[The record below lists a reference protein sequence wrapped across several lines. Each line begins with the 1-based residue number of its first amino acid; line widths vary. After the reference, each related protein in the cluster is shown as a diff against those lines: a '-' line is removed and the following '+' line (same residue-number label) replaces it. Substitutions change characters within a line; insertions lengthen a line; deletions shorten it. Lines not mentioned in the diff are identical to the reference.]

1 MNLYM
6 KTKNIYMLS
15 LLAGMSLPAM
25 AQQDIV
31 DSVAYKDQT
40 VDVGAN
46 HTFTREQSTSAVSV
60 ITSKDVNKRGA
71 RNIGNNILGS
81 GSGLV
86 GLDGAG
92 LFHAQNPTFYIRGV
106 QSSSGSTPL
115 FIVDGVERA
124 IENVVAEDVESVSIL
139 KDAAATALYGYK
151 GANGVVLITT
161 KHGKYNTQSITAS
174 YDHVFSFLTN
184 KPKMVDAATYA
195 MAVNEAYH
203 NQHQNLDGN
212 DVYGS
217 NVINAY
223 RDGSNPLNYPNVNWA
238 DETFR
243 NVSNND
249 RFNIEFKGGTN
260 NFRYYTNV
268 QLLTNKGFIKNF
280 QNDGYSTQNKYTRG
294 TLRSNMDIDLGPKT
308 KLHTHL
314 YGLLTEQSQP
324 GAQADLWSMIYKVP
338 ANAFPVKVS
347 ETVWGG
353 NSVYT
358 TNNPVAQSQ
367 GAAYYKNHQR
377 ALYADLVLNQDLSSI
392 TEGLSAQAQLGYDT
406 WSNVYE
412 DHSKTYRYSFYEVP
426 TNGDVIADGQA
437 KMSSVLGTD
446 SNMGTGSNNNN
457 WIRRCV
463 WNAAINYD
471 RTFAEKH
478 NVYGQLKY
486 DYEYNDKTGTNTTVY
501 RHNVSLF
508 AHYGFDSR
516 YLLDV
521 ALVESG
527 SSRLAPGSKWAFSPN
542 VSAAWNLSNE
552 AFMKNVNWV
561 DFLKLRA
568 SWGNQSLDVLPGD
581 NVWTYYDQ
589 FYLMNG
595 NSYPFDATYTG
606 TQWGNT
612 YLGTA
617 RTQGLGHEQSSKFNV
632 GFDATLFGSLN
643 ISADYYYQ
651 HRYNIW
657 YSTAGSYSGVFGLD
671 APYENVG
678 IINQKGFEVSADYSK
693 KLNKDLTISLGA
705 SMTLNKTIVE
715 EQAETPQ
722 LFANTSSTGKRY
734 GQAFGYVA
742 NGFFQKGDDL
752 NGDGVISA
760 AEMKQL
766 GYPVQNFTTVY
777 PGDIKYVDLTG
788 DDKIDTNDRKAIG
801 YSTTA
806 PDLYYNFHLGVEY
819 KRLGIDAMFQG
830 VGKWTGFMTTNGL
843 YRSAVASNT
852 LSQYLYENSWSA
864 ERNNTENAKFP
875 RLSATSN
882 ANNNTNNTLNMF
894 DRSYLKLR
902 YVEMYYYLPEALF
915 EKAGFISNVKLY
927 VRGTDLFTADHLD
940 KADAAAY
947 GTTQPLTRSLQ
958 LGAAVTF

>member
-1 MNLYM
+1 M

-25 AQQDIV
+25 AQTDII
-31 DSVAYKDQT
+31 DSVAYKDQL
-40 VDVGAN
+40 VDIGAN
-46 HTFTREQSTSAVSV
+46 RQFSREQSTASVSV
-60 ITSKDVNKRGA
+60 ITNKDVNKRGA
-71 RNIGNNILGS
+71 RNIGNNILGQ

-86 GLDGAG
+86 GLDGSG
-92 LFHAQNPTFYIRGV
+92 LFNAQNPTFYIRGV
-106 QSSSGSTPL
+106 RSSSGSTPL
-115 FIVDGVERA
+115 IIIDGVERA
-124 IENVVAEDVESVSIL
+124 MENVVAEDVESVQIL

-151 GANGVVLITT
+151 GANGVLLITT
-161 KHGKYNTQSITAS
+161 KHGKYNSNSIKVS
-174 YDHVFSFLTN
+174 YDHTFSYLTN
-184 KPKMVDAATYA
+184 KPEMVDAATYA
-195 MAVNEAYH
+195 SAVNEAYR
-203 NQHQNLDGN
+203 NQG
-212 DVYGS
+212 GS
-217 NVINAY
+217 AIYSDAVIDAY
-223 RDGSNPLNYPNVNWA
+223 KNGTNPLYYPNVNWA

-243 NVSNND
+243 NVSHNNRYD
-249 RFNIEFKGGTN
+249 VELKGGTS

-324 GAQADLWSMIYKVP
+324 GSQADLWGMIYKVP
-338 ANAFPVKVS
+338 ANAFPVKLNDA
-347 ETVWGG
+347 VWGG
-353 NSVYT
+353 NTVYT

-367 GAAYYKNHQR
+367 AAAYYKNHQR
-377 ALYADLVLNQDLSSI
+377 ALYADLQLDQDLSSI
-392 TEGLSAQAQLGYDT
+392 TEGLSAQTQIGYDT

-412 DHSKTYRYSFYEVP
+412 DHSKTYRYSYYEVAN
-426 TNGDVIADGQA
+426 NGDVVANGNA
-437 KMSSVLGTD
+437 SMSAIQGSD
-446 SNMGTGSNNNN
+446 SNMGTGSGNNS
-457 WIRRCV
+457 WIRRCI
-463 WNAAINYD
+463 WNASINYD

-542 VSAAWNLSNE
+542 VSAAWNISNE
-552 AFMKNVNWV
+552 AFMKNVKWV

-589 FYLMNG
+589 FYLMDATT
-595 NSYPFDATYTG
+595 YPFDATYTG

-617 RTQGLGHEQSSKFNV
+617 RTQSLGHEQSSKFNV
-632 GFDATLFGSLN
+632 GFDATLFGGLN

-657 YSTAGSYSGVFGLD
+657 YSTAGSYSSVFGLT

-678 IINQKGFEVSADYSK
+678 VINQKGFEVSADYSK
-693 KLNKDLTISLGA
+693 KFNNDFTINLGA

-715 EQAETPQ
+715 EQAEAPQ

-742 NGFFQKGDDL
+742 NGFFQKSDDL
-752 NGDGVISA
+752 DGDGTISA
-760 AEMKQL
+760 AEMQQK
-766 GYPVQNFTTVY
+766 GYPVQNFTTVH
-777 PGDIKYVDLTG
+777 PGDVKYMDLTD
-788 DDKIDTNDRKAIG
+788 DDKIDSNDRQAIG

-806 PDLYYNFHLGVEY
+806 PDLYYNFHLGAEY
-819 KRLGIDAMFQG
+819 KGLGIDAMFQG
-830 VGKWTGFMTTNGL
+830 VGKWTGFKTTNGL
-843 YRSAVASNT
+843 YRSAVATNT

-864 ERNNTENAKFP
+864 ERGNTENAQFP
-875 RLSATSN
+875 RLSTTSN
-882 ANNNTNNTLNMF
+882 ANNDVNSTLNMF

-902 YVEMYYYLPEALF
+902 YVEMYYYLPQTMLQ
-915 EKAGFISNVKLY
+915 KVDFISNVKVY

-940 KADAAAY
+940 KADAAVYSA
-947 GTTQPLTRSLQ
+947 TQPLTRSIQ
-958 LGAAVTF
+958 VGAAVTF

>member
-1 MNLYM
+1 M

-25 AQQDIV
+25 AQTDII
-31 DSVAYKDQT
+31 DSVAYKDQL
-40 VDVGAN
+40 VDIGAN
-46 HTFTREQSTSAVSV
+46 RQFSREQSTASVSV
-60 ITSKDVNKRGA
+60 ITNKDVNKRGA
-71 RNIGNNILGS
+71 RNIGNNILGQ

-92 LFHAQNPTFYIRGV
+92 LFNAQNPTFYIRGV

-115 FIVDGVERA
+115 IIIDGVERA
-124 IENVVAEDVESVSIL
+124 MENVVAEDVESVQIL

-151 GANGVVLITT
+151 GANGVLLITT
-161 KHGKYNTQSITAS
+161 KHGKYNSNSIKVS
-174 YDHVFSFLTN
+174 YDHTFSYLTN
-184 KPKMVDAATYA
+184 KPEMVDAATYA
-195 MAVNEAYH
+195 SAVNEAYR
-203 NQHQNLDGN
+203 NQG
-212 DVYGS
+212 GS
-217 NVINAY
+217 AIYSDAVIDAY
-223 RDGSNPLNYPNVNWA
+223 KNGTNPLYYPNVNWA

-243 NVSNND
+243 NVSHNNRYD
-249 RFNIEFKGGTN
+249 VELKGGTS

-324 GAQADLWSMIYKVP
+324 GSQADLWGMIYKVP
-338 ANAFPVKVS
+338 ANAFPVKLNDA
-347 ETVWGG
+347 VWGG
-353 NSVYT
+353 NTVYT

-367 GAAYYKNHQR
+367 AAAYYKNHQR
-377 ALYADLVLNQDLSSI
+377 ALYADLQLDQDLSSI
-392 TEGLSAQAQLGYDT
+392 TEGLSAQTQIGYDT

-412 DHSKTYRYSFYEVP
+412 DHSKTYRYSYYEVAN
-426 TNGDVIADGQA
+426 NGDVVANGNA
-437 KMSSVLGTD
+437 SMSAIQGSD
-446 SNMGTGSNNNN
+446 SNMGTGSGNNS
-457 WIRRCV
+457 WIRRCI
-463 WNAAINYD
+463 WNASINYD

-542 VSAAWNLSNE
+542 VSAAWNISNE
-552 AFMKNVNWV
+552 AFMKNVKWI

-589 FYLMNG
+589 FYLMDAAT
-595 NSYPFDATYTG
+595 YPFDATYTG

-617 RTQGLGHEQSSKFNV
+617 RTQSLGHEQSSKLNV
-632 GFDATLFGSLN
+632 GFDATLFGGLN

-657 YSTAGSYSGVFGLD
+657 YSTAGSYSSVFGLT

-678 IINQKGFEVSADYSK
+678 VINQKGFEVSADYSK
-693 KLNKDLTISLGA
+693 KFNNDFTINLGA

-715 EQAETPQ
+715 EQAEAPQ

-742 NGFFQKGDDL
+742 NGFFQKSDDL
-752 NGDGVISA
+752 DGDGTIST
-760 AEMKQL
+760 AEMQQK
-766 GYPVQNFTTVY
+766 GYPVQNFTTVH
-777 PGDIKYVDLTG
+777 PGDVKYMDLTD
-788 DDKIDTNDRKAIG
+788 DDKIDSNDRQAIG

-806 PDLYYNFHLGVEY
+806 PDLYYNFHLGAEY
-819 KRLGIDAMFQG
+819 KGLGIDAMFQG
-830 VGKWTGFMTTNGL
+830 VGKWTGFKTTNGL
-843 YRSAVASNT
+843 YRSAVATNT

-864 ERNNTENAKFP
+864 ERGNTENAQFP
-875 RLSATSN
+875 RLSTTSN
-882 ANNNTNNTLNMF
+882 ANNDVNSTLNMF

-902 YVEMYYYLPEALF
+902 YVEMYYYLPQTMLQ
-915 EKAGFISNVKLY
+915 KVDFISNVKVY

-940 KADAAAY
+940 KADAAVYSA
-947 GTTQPLTRSLQ
+947 TQPLTRSIQ
-958 LGAAVTF
+958 VGAAVTF

>member
-1 MNLYM
+1 M

-25 AQQDIV
+25 AQTDII
-31 DSVAYKDQT
+31 DSVAYKDQL
-40 VDVGAN
+40 VDIGAN
-46 HTFTREQSTSAVSV
+46 RQFSREQSTASVSV
-60 ITSKDVNKRGA
+60 ITNKDVNKRGA
-71 RNIGNNILGS
+71 RNIGNNILGQ

-92 LFHAQNPTFYIRGV
+92 LFNAQNPTFYIRGV

-115 FIVDGVERA
+115 IIIDGVERA
-124 IENVVAEDVESVSIL
+124 MENVVAEDVESVQIL

-151 GANGVVLITT
+151 GANGVLLITT
-161 KHGKYNTQSITAS
+161 KHGKYNSNSIKVS
-174 YDHVFSFLTN
+174 YDHTFSYLTN
-184 KPKMVDAATYA
+184 KPEMVDAATYA
-195 MAVNEAYH
+195 SAVNEAYR
-203 NQHQNLDGN
+203 NQG
-212 DVYGS
+212 GS
-217 NVINAY
+217 AIYSDAVIDAY
-223 RDGSNPLNYPNVNWA
+223 KNGTNPLYYPNVNWA

-243 NVSNND
+243 NVSHNNRYD
-249 RFNIEFKGGTN
+249 VELKGGTS

-268 QLLTNKGFIKNF
+268 QLLTNKGFIKIF

-324 GAQADLWSMIYKVP
+324 GSQADLWGMIYKVP
-338 ANAFPVKVS
+338 ANAFPVKLNDA
-347 ETVWGG
+347 VWGG
-353 NSVYT
+353 NTVYT

-367 GAAYYKNHQR
+367 AAAYYKNHQR
-377 ALYADLVLNQDLSSI
+377 ALYADLQLDQDLSSI
-392 TEGLSAQAQLGYDT
+392 TEGLSAQTQIGYDT

-412 DHSKTYRYSFYEVP
+412 DHSKTYRYSYYEVAN
-426 TNGDVIADGQA
+426 NGDVVANGNA
-437 KMSSVLGTD
+437 SMSAIQGSD
-446 SNMGTGSNNNN
+446 SNMGTGSGNNS
-457 WIRRCV
+457 WIRRCI
-463 WNAAINYD
+463 WNASINYD

-542 VSAAWNLSNE
+542 VSAAWNISNE
-552 AFMKNVNWV
+552 AFMKNVKWI

-589 FYLMNG
+589 FYLMDAAT
-595 NSYPFDATYTG
+595 YPFDATYTG

-617 RTQGLGHEQSSKFNV
+617 RTQSLGHEQSSKLNV
-632 GFDATLFGSLN
+632 GFDATLFGGLN

-657 YSTAGSYSGVFGLD
+657 YSTAGSYSSVFGLT

-678 IINQKGFEVSADYSK
+678 VINQKGFEVSADYSK
-693 KLNKDLTISLGA
+693 KFNNDFTINLGA

-715 EQAETPQ
+715 EQAEAPQ

-742 NGFFQKGDDL
+742 NGFFQKSDDL
-752 NGDGVISA
+752 DGDGTISA
-760 AEMKQL
+760 AEMQQK
-766 GYPVQNFTTVY
+766 GYPVQNFTTVH
-777 PGDIKYVDLTG
+777 PGDVKYMDLTD
-788 DDKIDTNDRKAIG
+788 DDKIDSNDRQAIG

-806 PDLYYNFHLGVEY
+806 PDLYYNFHLGAEY
-819 KRLGIDAMFQG
+819 KGLGIDAMFQG
-830 VGKWTGFMTTNGL
+830 VGKWTGFKTTNGL
-843 YRSAVASNT
+843 YRSAVATNT

-864 ERNNTENAKFP
+864 ERGNTENAQFP
-875 RLSATSN
+875 RLSTTSN
-882 ANNNTNNTLNMF
+882 ANNDVNSTLNMF

-902 YVEMYYYLPEALF
+902 YVEMYYYLPQTMLQ
-915 EKAGFISNVKLY
+915 KVDFISNVKVY

-940 KADAAAY
+940 KADAAVYSA
-947 GTTQPLTRSLQ
+947 TQPLTRSIQ
-958 LGAAVTF
+958 VGAAVTF

>member
-1 MNLYM
+1 M

-25 AQQDIV
+25 AQTDII
-31 DSVAYKDQT
+31 DSVAYKDQL
-40 VDVGAN
+40 VDIGAN
-46 HTFTREQSTSAVSV
+46 RQFSREQSTASVSV
-60 ITSKDVNKRGA
+60 ITNKDVNKRGA
-71 RNIGNNILGS
+71 RNIGNNILGQ

-92 LFHAQNPTFYIRGV
+92 LFNAQNPTFYIRGV

-115 FIVDGVERA
+115 IIIDGVERA
-124 IENVVAEDVESVSIL
+124 MENVVAEDVESVQIL

-151 GANGVVLITT
+151 GANGVLLITT
-161 KHGKYNTQSITAS
+161 KHGKYNSNSIKVS
-174 YDHVFSFLTN
+174 YDHTFSYLTN
-184 KPKMVDAATYA
+184 KPEMVDAATYA
-195 MAVNEAYH
+195 SAVNEAYR
-203 NQHQNLDGN
+203 NQG
-212 DVYGS
+212 GS
-217 NVINAY
+217 AIYSDAVIDAY
-223 RDGSNPLNYPNVNWA
+223 KNGTNPLYYPNVNWA

-243 NVSNND
+243 NVSHNNRYD
-249 RFNIEFKGGTN
+249 VELKGGTS

-294 TLRSNMDIDLGPKT
+294 TLRSNMDIDLGAKT

-324 GAQADLWSMIYKVP
+324 GSQADLWGMIYKVP
-338 ANAFPVKVS
+338 ANAFPVKLNDA
-347 ETVWGG
+347 VWGG
-353 NSVYT
+353 NTVYT

-367 GAAYYKNHQR
+367 AAAYYKNHQR
-377 ALYADLVLNQDLSSI
+377 ALYADLQLDQDLSSI
-392 TEGLSAQAQLGYDT
+392 TEGLSAQTQIGYDT

-412 DHSKTYRYSFYEVP
+412 DHSKTYRYSYYEVAN
-426 TNGDVIADGQA
+426 NGDVVANGNA
-437 KMSSVLGTD
+437 SMSAIQGSD
-446 SNMGTGSNNNN
+446 SNMGTGSGNNS
-457 WIRRCV
+457 WIRRCI
-463 WNAAINYD
+463 WNASINYD

-542 VSAAWNLSNE
+542 VSAAWNISNE
-552 AFMKNVNWV
+552 TFMKNVKWI

-589 FYLMNG
+589 FYLMDAAT
-595 NSYPFDATYTG
+595 YPFDATYTG

-617 RTQGLGHEQSSKFNV
+617 RTQSLGHEQSSKLNV
-632 GFDATLFGSLN
+632 GFDATLFGGLN

-657 YSTAGSYSGVFGLD
+657 YSTAGSYSSVFGLT

-678 IINQKGFEVSADYSK
+678 VINQKGFEVSADYSK
-693 KLNKDLTISLGA
+693 KFNNDFTINLGA

-715 EQAETPQ
+715 EQAEAPQ

-742 NGFFQKGDDL
+742 NGFFQKSDDL
-752 NGDGVISA
+752 DGDGTISA
-760 AEMKQL
+760 AEMQQK
-766 GYPVQNFTTVY
+766 GYPVQNFTTVH
-777 PGDIKYVDLTG
+777 PGDVKYMDLTD
-788 DDKIDTNDRKAIG
+788 DDKIDSNDRQAIG

-806 PDLYYNFHLGVEY
+806 PDLYYNFHLGAEY
-819 KRLGIDAMFQG
+819 KGLGIDAMFQG
-830 VGKWTGFMTTNGL
+830 VGKWTGFKTTNGL
-843 YRSAVASNT
+843 YRSAVATNT

-864 ERNNTENAKFP
+864 ERGNTENAQFP
-875 RLSATSN
+875 RLSTTSN
-882 ANNNTNNTLNMF
+882 ANNDVNSTLNMF

-902 YVEMYYYLPEALF
+902 YVEMYYYLPQTMLQ
-915 EKAGFISNVKLY
+915 KVDFISNVKVY

-940 KADAAAY
+940 KADAAVYSA
-947 GTTQPLTRSLQ
+947 TQPLTRSIQ
-958 LGAAVTF
+958 VGAAVTF

>member
-1 MNLYM
+1 M

-25 AQQDIV
+25 AQTDII
-31 DSVAYKDQT
+31 DSVAYKDQL
-40 VDVGAN
+40 VDIGAN
-46 HTFTREQSTSAVSV
+46 RQFSREQSTASVSV
-60 ITSKDVNKRGA
+60 ITNKDVNKRGA
-71 RNIGNNILGS
+71 RNIGNNILGQ

-86 GLDGAG
+86 GLDGSG
-92 LFHAQNPTFYIRGV
+92 LFNAQNPTFYIRGV

-115 FIVDGVERA
+115 IIIDGVERA
-124 IENVVAEDVESVSIL
+124 MENVVAEDVESVQIL

-151 GANGVVLITT
+151 GANGVLLITT
-161 KHGKYNTQSITAS
+161 KHGKYNSNSIKVS
-174 YDHVFSFLTN
+174 YDHTFSYLTN
-184 KPKMVDAATYA
+184 KPEMVDAATYA
-195 MAVNEAYH
+195 SAVNEAYR
-203 NQHQNLDGN
+203 NQG
-212 DVYGS
+212 GS
-217 NVINAY
+217 AIYSDAVIDAY
-223 RDGSNPLNYPNVNWA
+223 KNGTNPLYYPNVNWA

-243 NVSNND
+243 NVSHNNRYD
-249 RFNIEFKGGTN
+249 VELKGGTS

-324 GAQADLWSMIYKVP
+324 GSQADLWGMIYKVP
-338 ANAFPVKVS
+338 ANAFPVKLNDA
-347 ETVWGG
+347 VWGG
-353 NSVYT
+353 NTVYT

-367 GAAYYKNHQR
+367 AAAYYKNHQR
-377 ALYADLVLNQDLSSI
+377 ALYADLQLDQDLSSI
-392 TEGLSAQAQLGYDT
+392 TEGLSAQTQIGYDT

-412 DHSKTYRYSFYEVP
+412 DHSKTYRYSYYEVAN
-426 TNGDVIADGQA
+426 NGDVVANGNA
-437 KMSSVLGTD
+437 SMSAIQGSD
-446 SNMGTGSNNNN
+446 SNMGTGSGNNS
-457 WIRRCV
+457 WIRRCI
-463 WNAAINYD
+463 WNASINYD

-542 VSAAWNLSNE
+542 VSAAWNISNE
-552 AFMKNVNWV
+552 AFMKNVKWV

-589 FYLMNG
+589 FYLMDATT
-595 NSYPFDATYTG
+595 YPFDATYTG

-617 RTQGLGHEQSSKFNV
+617 RTQSLGHEQSSKFNV
-632 GFDATLFGSLN
+632 GFDATLFGGLN

-657 YSTAGSYSGVFGLD
+657 YSTAGSYSSVFGLT

-678 IINQKGFEVSADYSK
+678 VINQKGFEVSADYSK
-693 KLNKDLTISLGA
+693 KFNNDFTINLGA

-715 EQAETPQ
+715 EQAEAPQ

-742 NGFFQKGDDL
+742 NGFFQKSDDL
-752 NGDGVISA
+752 DGDGTISA
-760 AEMKQL
+760 AEMQQK
-766 GYPVQNFTTVY
+766 GYPVQNFTTVH
-777 PGDIKYVDLTG
+777 PGDVKYMDLTD
-788 DDKIDTNDRKAIG
+788 DDKIDSNDRQAIG

-806 PDLYYNFHLGVEY
+806 PDLYYNFHLGAEY
-819 KRLGIDAMFQG
+819 KGLGIDAMFQG
-830 VGKWTGFMTTNGL
+830 VGKWTGFKTTNGL
-843 YRSAVASNT
+843 YRSAVATNT

-864 ERNNTENAKFP
+864 ERGNTENAQFP
-875 RLSATSN
+875 RLSTASN
-882 ANNNTNNTLNMF
+882 ANNDVNSTLNMF

-902 YVEMYYYLPEALF
+902 YVEMYYYLPQTMLQ
-915 EKAGFISNVKLY
+915 KVDFISNVKVY

-940 KADAAAY
+940 KADAAVYSA
-947 GTTQPLTRSLQ
+947 TQPLTRSIQ
-958 LGAAVTF
+958 VGAAVTF

>member
-1 MNLYM
+1 M

-25 AQQDIV
+25 AQTDII
-31 DSVAYKDQT
+31 DSVAYKDQL
-40 VDVGAN
+40 VDIGAN
-46 HTFTREQSTSAVSV
+46 RQFSREQSTASVSV
-60 ITSKDVNKRGA
+60 ITNKDVNKRGA
-71 RNIGNNILGS
+71 RNIGNNILGQ

-92 LFHAQNPTFYIRGV
+92 LFNAQNPTFYIRGV

-115 FIVDGVERA
+115 IIIDGVERA
-124 IENVVAEDVESVSIL
+124 MENVVAEDVESVQIL

-151 GANGVVLITT
+151 GANGVLLITT
-161 KHGKYNTQSITAS
+161 KHGKYNSNSIKVS
-174 YDHVFSFLTN
+174 YDHTFSYLTN
-184 KPKMVDAATYA
+184 KPEMVDAATYA
-195 MAVNEAYH
+195 SAVNEAYR
-203 NQHQNLDGN
+203 NQG
-212 DVYGS
+212 GS
-217 NVINAY
+217 AIYSDAVIDAY
-223 RDGSNPLNYPNVNWA
+223 KNGTNPLYYPNVNWA

-243 NVSNND
+243 NVSHNNRYD
-249 RFNIEFKGGTN
+249 VELKGGTS

-324 GAQADLWSMIYKVP
+324 GSQADLWGMIYKVP
-338 ANAFPVKVS
+338 ANAFPVKLNDA
-347 ETVWGG
+347 VWGG
-353 NSVYT
+353 NTVYT

-367 GAAYYKNHQR
+367 AAAYYKNHQR
-377 ALYADLVLNQDLSSI
+377 ALYADLQLDQDLSSI
-392 TEGLSAQAQLGYDT
+392 TEGLSAQTQIGYDT

-412 DHSKTYRYSFYEVP
+412 DHSKTYRYSYYEVAN
-426 TNGDVIADGQA
+426 NGDVVANGNA
-437 KMSSVLGTD
+437 SMSAIQGSD
-446 SNMGTGSNNNN
+446 SNMGTGSGNNS
-457 WIRRCV
+457 WIRRCI
-463 WNAAINYD
+463 WNASINYD

-542 VSAAWNLSNE
+542 VSAAWNISNE
-552 AFMKNVNWV
+552 AFMKNVKWI

-589 FYLMNG
+589 FYLMDAAT
-595 NSYPFDATYTG
+595 YPFDATYTG

-617 RTQGLGHEQSSKFNV
+617 RTQSLGHEQSSKLNV
-632 GFDATLFGSLN
+632 GFDATLFGGLN

-657 YSTAGSYSGVFGLD
+657 YSTVGSYSSVFGLT

-678 IINQKGFEVSADYSK
+678 VINQKGFEVSADYSK
-693 KLNKDLTISLGA
+693 KFNNDFTINLGA

-715 EQAETPQ
+715 EQAEAPQ

-742 NGFFQKGDDL
+742 NGFFQKSDDL
-752 NGDGVISA
+752 DGDGTISA
-760 AEMKQL
+760 AEMQQK
-766 GYPVQNFTTVY
+766 GYPVQNFTTVH
-777 PGDIKYVDLTG
+777 PGDVKYMDLTD
-788 DDKIDTNDRKAIG
+788 DDKIDSNDRQAIG

-806 PDLYYNFHLGVEY
+806 PDLYYNFHLGAEY
-819 KRLGIDAMFQG
+819 KGLGIDAMFQG
-830 VGKWTGFMTTNGL
+830 VGKWTGFKTTNGL
-843 YRSAVASNT
+843 YRSAVATNT

-864 ERNNTENAKFP
+864 ERGNTENAQFP
-875 RLSATSN
+875 RLSTTSN
-882 ANNNTNNTLNMF
+882 ANNDVNSTLNMF

-902 YVEMYYYLPEALF
+902 YVEMYYYLPQTMLQ
-915 EKAGFISNVKLY
+915 KVDFISNVKVY

-940 KADAAAY
+940 KADAAVYSA
-947 GTTQPLTRSLQ
+947 TQPLTRSIQ
-958 LGAAVTF
+958 VGAAVTF

>member
-1 MNLYM
+1 M

-25 AQQDIV
+25 AQTDII
-31 DSVAYKDQT
+31 DSVAYKDQL
-40 VDVGAN
+40 VDIGAN
-46 HTFTREQSTSAVSV
+46 RQFSREQSTASVSV
-60 ITSKDVNKRGA
+60 ITNKDVNKRGA
-71 RNIGNNILGS
+71 RNIGNNILGQ

-92 LFHAQNPTFYIRGV
+92 LFNAQNPTFYIRGV

-115 FIVDGVERA
+115 IIIDGVERA
-124 IENVVAEDVESVSIL
+124 MENVVAEDVESVQIL

-151 GANGVVLITT
+151 GANGVLLITT
-161 KHGKYNTQSITAS
+161 KHGKYNSNSIKVS
-174 YDHVFSFLTN
+174 YDHTFSYLTN
-184 KPKMVDAATYA
+184 KPEMVDAATYA
-195 MAVNEAYH
+195 SAVNEAYR
-203 NQHQNLDGN
+203 NQG
-212 DVYGS
+212 GS
-217 NVINAY
+217 AIYSDAVIDAY
-223 RDGSNPLNYPNVNWA
+223 KNGTNPLYYPNVNWA

-243 NVSNND
+243 NVSHNNRYD
-249 RFNIEFKGGTN
+249 VELKGGTS

-324 GAQADLWSMIYKVP
+324 GSQADLWGMIYKVP
-338 ANAFPVKVS
+338 ANAFPVKLNDA
-347 ETVWGG
+347 VWGG
-353 NSVYT
+353 NTVYT

-367 GAAYYKNHQR
+367 AAAYYKNHQR
-377 ALYADLVLNQDLSSI
+377 ALYADLQLDQDLSSI
-392 TEGLSAQAQLGYDT
+392 TEGLSAQTQIGYDT

-412 DHSKTYRYSFYEVP
+412 DHSKTYRYSYYEVAN
-426 TNGDVIADGQA
+426 NGDVVANGNA
-437 KMSSVLGTD
+437 SMSAIQGSD
-446 SNMGTGSNNNN
+446 SNMGTGSGNNS
-457 WIRRCV
+457 WIRRCI
-463 WNAAINYD
+463 WNASINYD

-542 VSAAWNLSNE
+542 VSAAWNISNE
-552 AFMKNVNWV
+552 AFMKNVKWI

-589 FYLMNG
+589 FYLMDATT
-595 NSYPFDATYTG
+595 YPFDATYTG

-617 RTQGLGHEQSSKFNV
+617 RTQSLGHEQSSKLNV
-632 GFDATLFGSLN
+632 GFDATLFGGLN

-657 YSTAGSYSGVFGLD
+657 YSTAGSYSSVFGLT

-678 IINQKGFEVSADYSK
+678 VINQKGFEVSADYSK
-693 KLNKDLTISLGA
+693 KFNNDFTINLGA

-715 EQAETPQ
+715 EQAEAPQ

-742 NGFFQKGDDL
+742 DGFFQKSDDL
-752 NGDGVISA
+752 DGDGTISA
-760 AEMKQL
+760 AEMQQK
-766 GYPVQNFTTVY
+766 GYPVQNFTTVH
-777 PGDIKYVDLTG
+777 PGDVKYMDLTD
-788 DDKIDTNDRKAIG
+788 DDKIDSNDRQAIG

-806 PDLYYNFHLGVEY
+806 PDLYYNFHLGAEY
-819 KRLGIDAMFQG
+819 KGLGIDAMFQG
-830 VGKWTGFMTTNGL
+830 VGKWTGFKTTNGL
-843 YRSAVASNT
+843 YRSAVATNT

-864 ERNNTENAKFP
+864 ERGNTENAQFP
-875 RLSATSN
+875 RLSTTSN
-882 ANNNTNNTLNMF
+882 ANNDVNSTLNMF

-902 YVEMYYYLPEALF
+902 YVEMYYYLPQTMLQ
-915 EKAGFISNVKLY
+915 KVDFISNVKVY

-940 KADAAAY
+940 KADAAVYSA
-947 GTTQPLTRSLQ
+947 TQPLTRSIQ
-958 LGAAVTF
+958 VGAAVTF

>member
-1 MNLYM
+1 M

-25 AQQDIV
+25 AQTDII
-31 DSVAYKDQT
+31 DSVAYKDQL
-40 VDVGAN
+40 VDIGAN
-46 HTFTREQSTSAVSV
+46 RQFSREQSTASVSV
-60 ITSKDVNKRGA
+60 ITNKDVNKRGA
-71 RNIGNNILGS
+71 RNIGNNILGQ

-92 LFHAQNPTFYIRGV
+92 LFNAQNPTFYIRGV

-115 FIVDGVERA
+115 IIIDGVERA
-124 IENVVAEDVESVSIL
+124 MENVVAEDVESVQIL

-151 GANGVVLITT
+151 GANGVLLITT
-161 KHGKYNTQSITAS
+161 KHGKYNSNSIKVS
-174 YDHVFSFLTN
+174 YDHTFSYLTN
-184 KPKMVDAATYA
+184 KPEMVDAATYA
-195 MAVNEAYH
+195 SAVNEAYR
-203 NQHQNLDGN
+203 NQG
-212 DVYGS
+212 GS
-217 NVINAY
+217 AIYSDAVIDAY
-223 RDGSNPLNYPNVNWA
+223 KNGTNPLYYPNVNWA

-243 NVSNND
+243 NVSHNNRYD
-249 RFNIEFKGGTN
+249 VELKGGTS

-324 GAQADLWSMIYKVP
+324 GSQADLWGMIYKVP
-338 ANAFPVKVS
+338 ANAFPVKLNDA
-347 ETVWGG
+347 VWGG
-353 NSVYT
+353 NTVYT

-367 GAAYYKNHQR
+367 AAAYYKNHQR
-377 ALYADLVLNQDLSSI
+377 ALYADLQLNQDLSSI
-392 TEGLSAQAQLGYDT
+392 TEGLSAQTQIGYDT

-412 DHSKTYRYSFYEVP
+412 DHSKTYRYSYYEVAN
-426 TNGDVIADGQA
+426 NGDVVANGNA
-437 KMSSVLGTD
+437 SMSAIQGSD
-446 SNMGTGSNNNN
+446 SNMGTGSGNNS
-457 WIRRCV
+457 WIRRCI
-463 WNAAINYD
+463 WNASINYD

-542 VSAAWNLSNE
+542 VSAAWNISNE
-552 AFMKNVNWV
+552 AFMKNVKWI

-589 FYLMNG
+589 FYLMDATT
-595 NSYPFDATYTG
+595 YPFDATYTG

-617 RTQGLGHEQSSKFNV
+617 RTQSLGHEQSSKLNV
-632 GFDATLFGSLN
+632 GFDATLFGGLN

-657 YSTAGSYSGVFGLD
+657 YSTAGSYSSVFGLT

-678 IINQKGFEVSADYSK
+678 VINQKGFEVSADYSK
-693 KLNKDLTISLGA
+693 KFNNDFTINLGA

-715 EQAETPQ
+715 EQAEAPQ

-742 NGFFQKGDDL
+742 NGFFQKSDDL
-752 NGDGVISA
+752 DGDGTISA
-760 AEMKQL
+760 AEMQQK
-766 GYPVQNFTTVY
+766 GYPVQNFTTVH
-777 PGDIKYVDLTG
+777 PGDVKYMDLTD
-788 DDKIDTNDRKAIG
+788 DDKIDSNDRQAIG

-806 PDLYYNFHLGVEY
+806 PDLYYNFHLGAEY
-819 KRLGIDAMFQG
+819 KGLGIDAMFQG
-830 VGKWTGFMTTNGL
+830 VGKWTGFKTTNGL
-843 YRSAVASNT
+843 YRSAVATNT

-864 ERNNTENAKFP
+864 ERGNTENAQFP
-875 RLSATSN
+875 RLSTTSN
-882 ANNNTNNTLNMF
+882 ANNDVNSTLNMF

-902 YVEMYYYLPEALF
+902 YVEMYYYLPQTMLQ
-915 EKAGFISNVKLY
+915 KVDFISNVKVY

-940 KADAAAY
+940 KADAAVYSA
-947 GTTQPLTRSLQ
+947 TQPLTRSIQ
-958 LGAAVTF
+958 VGAAVTF

>member
-1 MNLYM
+1 M

-25 AQQDIV
+25 AQTDII
-31 DSVAYKDQT
+31 DSVAYKDQL
-40 VDVGAN
+40 VDIGAN
-46 HTFTREQSTSAVSV
+46 RQFSREQSTASVSV
-60 ITSKDVNKRGA
+60 ITNKDVNKRGA
-71 RNIGNNILGS
+71 RNIGNNILGQ

-92 LFHAQNPTFYIRGV
+92 LFNAQNPTFYIRGV

-115 FIVDGVERA
+115 IIIDGVERA
-124 IENVVAEDVESVSIL
+124 MENVVAEDVESVQIL

-151 GANGVVLITT
+151 GANGVLLITT
-161 KHGKYNTQSITAS
+161 KHGKYNSNSIKVS
-174 YDHVFSFLTN
+174 YDHTFSYLTN
-184 KPKMVDAATYA
+184 KPEMVDAATYA
-195 MAVNEAYH
+195 SAVNEAYR
-203 NQHQNLDGN
+203 NQG
-212 DVYGS
+212 GS
-217 NVINAY
+217 AIYSDAVIDAY
-223 RDGSNPLNYPNVNWA
+223 KNGTNPLYYPNVNWA

-243 NVSNND
+243 NVSHNNRYD
-249 RFNIEFKGGTN
+249 VELKGGTS

-324 GAQADLWSMIYKVP
+324 GSQADLWGMIYKVP
-338 ANAFPVKVS
+338 ANAFPVKLNDA
-347 ETVWGG
+347 VWGG
-353 NSVYT
+353 NTVYT

-367 GAAYYKNHQR
+367 AAAYYKNHQR
-377 ALYADLVLNQDLSSI
+377 ALYADLQLDQDLSSI
-392 TEGLSAQAQLGYDT
+392 TEGLSAQTQIGYDT

-412 DHSKTYRYSFYEVP
+412 DHSKTYRYSYYEVAN
-426 TNGDVIADGQA
+426 NGDVVANGNA
-437 KMSSVLGTD
+437 SMSAIQGSD
-446 SNMGTGSNNNN
+446 SNMGTGSGNNS
-457 WIRRCV
+457 WIRRCI
-463 WNAAINYD
+463 WNASINYD

-486 DYEYNDKTGTNTTVY
+486 DYEYNDQTGTNTTVY

-542 VSAAWNLSNE
+542 VSAAWNISNE
-552 AFMKNVNWV
+552 AFMKNVKWV

-568 SWGNQSLDVLPGD
+568 SWGNKSLDVLPGD

-589 FYLMNG
+589 FYLMDAAT
-595 NSYPFDATYTG
+595 YPFDATYTG

-617 RTQGLGHEQSSKFNV
+617 RTQSLGHEQSSKLNF
-632 GFDATLFGSLN
+632 GFDATLFGGLN

-657 YSTAGSYSGVFGLD
+657 YSTAGSYSSVFGLT

-678 IINQKGFEVSADYSK
+678 VINQKGFEVSADYSK
-693 KLNKDLTISLGA
+693 KFNNDFTINLGA

-715 EQAETPQ
+715 EQAEAPQ

-742 NGFFQKGDDL
+742 NGFFQKSDDL
-752 NGDGVISA
+752 DGDGTISA
-760 AEMKQL
+760 AEMQQK
-766 GYPVQNFTTVY
+766 GYPVQNFTTVH
-777 PGDIKYVDLTG
+777 PGDVKYMDLTD
-788 DDKIDTNDRKAIG
+788 DDKIDSNDRQAIG

-806 PDLYYNFHLGVEY
+806 PDLYYNFHLGAEY
-819 KRLGIDAMFQG
+819 KGLGIDAMFQG
-830 VGKWTGFMTTNGL
+830 VGKWTGFKTTNGL
-843 YRSAVASNT
+843 YRSAVATNT

-864 ERNNTENAKFP
+864 ERGNTENAQFP
-875 RLSATSN
+875 RLSTTSN
-882 ANNNTNNTLNMF
+882 ANNDVNSTLNMF

-902 YVEMYYYLPEALF
+902 YVEMYYYLPQTMLQ
-915 EKAGFISNVKLY
+915 KVDFISNVKVY

-940 KADAAAY
+940 KADAAVYSA
-947 GTTQPLTRSLQ
+947 TQPLTRSIQ
-958 LGAAVTF
+958 VGAAVTF

>member
-1 MNLYM
+1 M

-25 AQQDIV
+25 AQTDII
-31 DSVAYKDQT
+31 DSVAYKDQL
-40 VDVGAN
+40 VDIGAN
-46 HTFTREQSTSAVSV
+46 RQFSREQSTASVSV
-60 ITSKDVNKRGA
+60 ITNKDVNKRGA
-71 RNIGNNILGS
+71 RNIGNNILGQ

-92 LFHAQNPTFYIRGV
+92 LFNAQNPTFYIRGV

-115 FIVDGVERA
+115 IIIDGVERA
-124 IENVVAEDVESVSIL
+124 MENVVAEDVESVQIL

-151 GANGVVLITT
+151 GANGVLLITT
-161 KHGKYNTQSITAS
+161 KHGKYNSNSIKVS
-174 YDHVFSFLTN
+174 YDHTFSYLTN
-184 KPKMVDAATYA
+184 KPEMVDAATYA
-195 MAVNEAYH
+195 SAVNEAYR
-203 NQHQNLDGN
+203 NQG
-212 DVYGS
+212 GS
-217 NVINAY
+217 AIYSDAVIDAY
-223 RDGSNPLNYPNVNWA
+223 KNGTNPLYYPNVNWA

-243 NVSNND
+243 NVSHNNRYD
-249 RFNIEFKGGTN
+249 VELKGGTS

-324 GAQADLWSMIYKVP
+324 GSQADLWGMIYKVP
-338 ANAFPVKVS
+338 ANAFPVKLNDA
-347 ETVWGG
+347 VWGG
-353 NSVYT
+353 NTVYT

-367 GAAYYKNHQR
+367 AAAYYKNHQR
-377 ALYADLVLNQDLSSI
+377 ALYADLQLDQDLSSI
-392 TEGLSAQAQLGYDT
+392 TEGLSAQTQIGYDT

-412 DHSKTYRYSFYEVP
+412 DHSKTYRYSYYEVAN
-426 TNGDVIADGQA
+426 NGDVVA
-437 KMSSVLGTD
+437 KGNASMSAIQGSD
-446 SNMGTGSNNNN
+446 SNMGTGSGNNS
-457 WIRRCV
+457 WIRRCI
-463 WNAAINYD
+463 WNASINYD

-542 VSAAWNLSNE
+542 VSAAWNISNE
-552 AFMKNVNWV
+552 AFMKNVKWI

-589 FYLMNG
+589 FYLMDATT
-595 NSYPFDATYTG
+595 YPFDATYTG

-617 RTQGLGHEQSSKFNV
+617 RTQSLGHEQSSKLNV
-632 GFDATLFGSLN
+632 GFDATLFGGLN

-657 YSTAGSYSGVFGLD
+657 YSTAGSYSSVFGLT

-678 IINQKGFEVSADYSK
+678 VINQKGFEVSADYSK
-693 KLNKDLTISLGA
+693 KFNNDFTINLGA

-715 EQAETPQ
+715 EQAEAPQ

-742 NGFFQKGDDL
+742 NGFFQKSDDL
-752 NGDGVISA
+752 DGDGTISA
-760 AEMKQL
+760 AEMQQK
-766 GYPVQNFTTVY
+766 GYPVQNFTTVH
-777 PGDIKYVDLTG
+777 PGDVKYMDLTD
-788 DDKIDTNDRKAIG
+788 DDKIDSNDRQAIG

-806 PDLYYNFHLGVEY
+806 PDLYYNFHLGAEY
-819 KRLGIDAMFQG
+819 KGLGIDAMFQG
-830 VGKWTGFMTTNGL
+830 VGKWTGFKTTNGL
-843 YRSAVASNT
+843 YRSAVATNT

-864 ERNNTENAKFP
+864 ERGNTENAQFP
-875 RLSATSN
+875 RLSTTSN
-882 ANNNTNNTLNMF
+882 ANNDVNSTLNMF

-902 YVEMYYYLPEALF
+902 YVEMYYYLPQTMLQ
-915 EKAGFISNVKLY
+915 KVDFISNVKVY

-940 KADAAAY
+940 KADAAVYSA
-947 GTTQPLTRSLQ
+947 TQPLTRSIQ
-958 LGAAVTF
+958 VGAAVTF

>member
-1 MNLYM
+1 M

-25 AQQDIV
+25 AQTDII
-31 DSVAYKDQT
+31 DSVAYKDQL
-40 VDVGAN
+40 VDIGAN
-46 HTFTREQSTSAVSV
+46 RQFSREQSTASVSV
-60 ITSKDVNKRGA
+60 ITNKDVNKRGA
-71 RNIGNNILGS
+71 RNIGNNILGQ

-92 LFHAQNPTFYIRGV
+92 LFNAQNPTFYIRGV

-115 FIVDGVERA
+115 IIIDGVERA
-124 IENVVAEDVESVSIL
+124 MENVVAEDVESVQIL

-151 GANGVVLITT
+151 GANGVFLITT
-161 KHGKYNTQSITAS
+161 KHGKYNSNSIKVS
-174 YDHVFSFLTN
+174 YDHTFSYLTN
-184 KPKMVDAATYA
+184 KPEMVDAATYA
-195 MAVNEAYH
+195 SAVNEAYR
-203 NQHQNLDGN
+203 NQG
-212 DVYGS
+212 GS
-217 NVINAY
+217 AIYSDAVIDAY
-223 RDGSNPLNYPNVNWA
+223 KNGTNPLYYPNVNWA

-243 NVSNND
+243 NVSHNNRYD
-249 RFNIEFKGGTN
+249 VELKGGTS

-324 GAQADLWSMIYKVP
+324 GSQADLWGMIYKVP
-338 ANAFPVKVS
+338 ANAFPVKLNDA
-347 ETVWGG
+347 VWGG
-353 NSVYT
+353 NTVYT

-367 GAAYYKNHQR
+367 AAAYYKNHQR
-377 ALYADLVLNQDLSSI
+377 ALYADLQLDQDLSSI
-392 TEGLSAQAQLGYDT
+392 TEGLSAQTQIGYDT

-412 DHSKTYRYSFYEVP
+412 DHSKTYRYSYYEVAN
-426 TNGDVIADGQA
+426 NGDVVANGNA
-437 KMSSVLGTD
+437 SMSAIQGSD
-446 SNMGTGSNNNN
+446 SNMGTGSGNNS
-457 WIRRCV
+457 WIRRCI
-463 WNAAINYD
+463 WNASINYD

-542 VSAAWNLSNE
+542 VSAAWNISNE
-552 AFMKNVNWV
+552 TFMKNVKWI

-589 FYLMNG
+589 FYLMDAAT
-595 NSYPFDATYTG
+595 YPFDATYTG

-617 RTQGLGHEQSSKFNV
+617 RTQSLGHEQSSKLNV
-632 GFDATLFGSLN
+632 GFDATLFGGLN

-657 YSTAGSYSGVFGLD
+657 YSTAGSYSSVFGLT

-678 IINQKGFEVSADYSK
+678 VINQKGFEVSADYSK
-693 KLNKDLTISLGA
+693 KFNNDFTINLGA

-715 EQAETPQ
+715 EQAEAPQ

-742 NGFFQKGDDL
+742 NGFFQKSDDL
-752 NGDGVISA
+752 DGDGTISA
-760 AEMKQL
+760 AEMQQK
-766 GYPVQNFTTVY
+766 GYPVQNFTTVHA
-777 PGDIKYVDLTG
+777 GDVKYMDLTD
-788 DDKIDTNDRKAIG
+788 DDKIDSNDRQAIG

-806 PDLYYNFHLGVEY
+806 PDLYYNFHLGAEY
-819 KRLGIDAMFQG
+819 KGLGIDAMFQG
-830 VGKWTGFMTTNGL
+830 VGKWTGFKTTNGL
-843 YRSAVASNT
+843 YRSAVATNT

-864 ERNNTENAKFP
+864 ERGNTENAQFP
-875 RLSATSN
+875 RLSTTSN
-882 ANNNTNNTLNMF
+882 ANNDVNSTLNMF

-902 YVEMYYYLPEALF
+902 YVEMYYYLPQTMLQ
-915 EKAGFISNVKLY
+915 KVDFISNVKVY

-940 KADAAAY
+940 KADAAVYSA
-947 GTTQPLTRSLQ
+947 TQPLTRSIQ
-958 LGAAVTF
+958 VGAAVTF

>member
-1 MNLYM
+1 M

-25 AQQDIV
+25 AQTDII
-31 DSVAYKDQT
+31 DSVAYKDQL
-40 VDVGAN
+40 VDIGAN
-46 HTFTREQSTSAVSV
+46 RQFSREQSTASVSV
-60 ITSKDVNKRGA
+60 ITNKDVNKRGA
-71 RNIGNNILGS
+71 RNIGNNILGQ

-92 LFHAQNPTFYIRGV
+92 LFNAQNPTFYIRGV
-106 QSSSGSTPL
+106 QSSNGSTPL
-115 FIVDGVERA
+115 IIIDGVERA
-124 IENVVAEDVESVSIL
+124 MENVVAEDVESVQIL

-151 GANGVVLITT
+151 GANGVLLITT
-161 KHGKYNTQSITAS
+161 KHGKYNSNSIKVS
-174 YDHVFSFLTN
+174 YDHTFSYLTN
-184 KPKMVDAATYA
+184 KPEMVDAATYA
-195 MAVNEAYH
+195 SAVNEAYR
-203 NQHQNLDGN
+203 NQG
-212 DVYGS
+212 GS
-217 NVINAY
+217 AIYSDAVIDAY
-223 RDGSNPLNYPNVNWA
+223 KNGTNPLYYPNVNWA

-243 NVSNND
+243 NVSHNNRYD
-249 RFNIEFKGGTN
+249 VELKGGTS

-324 GAQADLWSMIYKVP
+324 GSQADLWGMIYKVP
-338 ANAFPVKVS
+338 ANAFPVKLNDA
-347 ETVWGG
+347 VWGG
-353 NSVYT
+353 NTVYT

-367 GAAYYKNHQR
+367 AAAYYKNHQR
-377 ALYADLVLNQDLSSI
+377 ALYADLQLDQDLSSI
-392 TEGLSAQAQLGYDT
+392 TEGLSAQTQIGYDT

-412 DHSKTYRYSFYEVP
+412 DHSKTYRYSYYEVAN
-426 TNGDVIADGQA
+426 NGDVVANGNA
-437 KMSSVLGTD
+437 SMSAIQGSD
-446 SNMGTGSNNNN
+446 SNMGTGSGNNS
-457 WIRRCV
+457 WIRRCI
-463 WNAAINYD
+463 WNASINYD

-542 VSAAWNLSNE
+542 VSAAWNISNE
-552 AFMKNVNWV
+552 AFMKNVKWI

-589 FYLMNG
+589 FYLMDAAT
-595 NSYPFDATYTG
+595 YPFDATYTG

-617 RTQGLGHEQSSKFNV
+617 RTQSLGHEQSSKLNV
-632 GFDATLFGSLN
+632 GFDATLFGGLN

-657 YSTAGSYSGVFGLD
+657 YSTAGSYSSVFGLT

-678 IINQKGFEVSADYSK
+678 VINQKGFEVSADYSK
-693 KLNKDLTISLGA
+693 KFNNDFTINLGA

-715 EQAETPQ
+715 EQAEAPQ

-742 NGFFQKGDDL
+742 NGFFQKSDDL
-752 NGDGVISA
+752 DGDGTISA
-760 AEMKQL
+760 AEMQQK
-766 GYPVQNFTTVY
+766 GYPVQNFTTVH
-777 PGDIKYVDLTG
+777 PGDVKYMDLTD
-788 DDKIDTNDRKAIG
+788 DDKIDSNDRQAIG

-806 PDLYYNFHLGVEY
+806 PDLYYNFHLGAEY
-819 KRLGIDAMFQG
+819 KGLGIDAMFQG
-830 VGKWTGFMTTNGL
+830 VGKWTGFKTTNGL
-843 YRSAVASNT
+843 YRSAVATNT

-864 ERNNTENAKFP
+864 ERGNTENAQFP
-875 RLSATSN
+875 RLSTTSN
-882 ANNNTNNTLNMF
+882 ANNDVNSTLNMF

-902 YVEMYYYLPEALF
+902 YVEMYYYLPQTMLQ
-915 EKAGFISNVKLY
+915 KVDFISNVKVY

-940 KADAAAY
+940 KADAAVYSA
-947 GTTQPLTRSLQ
+947 TQPLTRSIQ
-958 LGAAVTF
+958 VGAAVTF

>member
-1 MNLYM
+1 M

-25 AQQDIV
+25 AQTDII
-31 DSVAYKDQT
+31 DSVAYKDQL
-40 VDVGAN
+40 VDIGAN
-46 HTFTREQSTSAVSV
+46 RQFSREQSTASVSV
-60 ITSKDVNKRGA
+60 ITNKDVNKRGA
-71 RNIGNNILGS
+71 RNIGNNILGQ

-92 LFHAQNPTFYIRGV
+92 LFNAQNPTFYIRGV

-115 FIVDGVERA
+115 IIIDGVERA
-124 IENVVAEDVESVSIL
+124 MENVVAEDVESVQIL

-151 GANGVVLITT
+151 GANGVLLITT
-161 KHGKYNTQSITAS
+161 KHGKYNSNSIKVS
-174 YDHVFSFLTN
+174 YDHTFSYLTN
-184 KPKMVDAATYA
+184 KPEMVDAATYA
-195 MAVNEAYH
+195 SAVNEAYR
-203 NQHQNLDGN
+203 NQG
-212 DVYGS
+212 GS
-217 NVINAY
+217 AIYSDAVIDAY
-223 RDGSNPLNYPNVNWA
+223 KNGTNPLYYPNVNWA

-243 NVSNND
+243 NVSHNNRYD
-249 RFNIEFKGGTN
+249 VELKGGTS

-324 GAQADLWSMIYKVP
+324 GSQADLWGMIYKVP
-338 ANAFPVKVS
+338 ANAFPVKLNDA
-347 ETVWGG
+347 VWGG
-353 NSVYT
+353 NTVYT

-367 GAAYYKNHQR
+367 AAAYYKNHQR
-377 ALYADLVLNQDLSSI
+377 ALYADLQLDQDLSSI
-392 TEGLSAQAQLGYDT
+392 TEGLSAQSQIGYDT

-412 DHSKTYRYSFYEVP
+412 DHSKTYRYSYYEVAN
-426 TNGDVIADGQA
+426 NGDVVANGNA
-437 KMSSVLGTD
+437 SMSAIQGSD
-446 SNMGTGSNNNN
+446 SNMGTGSGNNS
-457 WIRRCV
+457 WIRRCI
-463 WNAAINYD
+463 WNASINYD

-542 VSAAWNLSNE
+542 VSAAWNISNE
-552 AFMKNVNWV
+552 AFMKNVKWI

-589 FYLMNG
+589 FYLMDATT
-595 NSYPFDATYTG
+595 YPFDATYTG

-617 RTQGLGHEQSSKFNV
+617 RTQSLGHEQSSKFNV
-632 GFDATLFGSLN
+632 GFDATLFGGLN

-657 YSTAGSYSGVFGLD
+657 YSTAGSYSSVFGLT

-678 IINQKGFEVSADYSK
+678 VINQKGFEVSADYSK
-693 KLNKDLTISLGA
+693 KFNNDFTINLGA

-715 EQAETPQ
+715 EQAEAPQ

-742 NGFFQKGDDL
+742 NGFFQKSDDL
-752 NGDGVISA
+752 DGDGTISA
-760 AEMKQL
+760 AEMQQK
-766 GYPVQNFTTVY
+766 GYPVQNFTTVH
-777 PGDIKYVDLTG
+777 PGDVKYMDLTD
-788 DDKIDTNDRKAIG
+788 DDKIDSNDRQAIG

-806 PDLYYNFHLGVEY
+806 PDLYYNFHLGAEY
-819 KRLGIDAMFQG
+819 KGLGIDAMFQG
-830 VGKWTGFMTTNGL
+830 VGKWTGFKTTNGL
-843 YRSAVASNT
+843 YRSAVATNT

-864 ERNNTENAKFP
+864 ERGNTENAKFP
-875 RLSATSN
+875 RLSTTSN
-882 ANNNTNNTLNMF
+882 ANNDVNSTLNMF

-902 YVEMYYYLPEALF
+902 YVEMYYYLPQTMLQ
-915 EKAGFISNVKLY
+915 KVDFISNVKVY

-940 KADAAAY
+940 KADAAVYSA
-947 GTTQPLTRSLQ
+947 TQPLTRSIQ
-958 LGAAVTF
+958 VGAAVTF

>member
-1 MNLYM
+1 M

-25 AQQDIV
+25 AQTDII
-31 DSVAYKDQT
+31 DSVAYKDQL
-40 VDVGAN
+40 VDIGAN
-46 HTFTREQSTSAVSV
+46 RQFSREQSTASVSV
-60 ITSKDVNKRGA
+60 ITNKDVNKRGA
-71 RNIGNNILGS
+71 RNIGNNILGQ

-86 GLDGAG
+86 GLDGSG
-92 LFHAQNPTFYIRGV
+92 LFNAQNPTFYIRGV

-115 FIVDGVERA
+115 IIIDGVERA
-124 IENVVAEDVESVSIL
+124 MENVVAEDVESVQIL

-151 GANGVVLITT
+151 GANGVLLITT
-161 KHGKYNTQSITAS
+161 KHGKYNSNSIKVS
-174 YDHVFSFLTN
+174 YDHTFSYLTN
-184 KPKMVDAATYA
+184 KPEMVDAATYA
-195 MAVNEAYH
+195 SAVNEAYR
-203 NQHQNLDGN
+203 NQG
-212 DVYGS
+212 GS
-217 NVINAY
+217 AIYSDAVIDAY
-223 RDGSNPLNYPNVNWA
+223 KNGTNPLYYPNVNWA

-243 NVSNND
+243 NVSHNNRYD
-249 RFNIEFKGGTN
+249 VELKGGTS

-324 GAQADLWSMIYKVP
+324 GSQADLWGMIYKVP
-338 ANAFPVKVS
+338 ANAFPVKLNDA
-347 ETVWGG
+347 VWGG
-353 NSVYT
+353 NTVYT

-367 GAAYYKNHQR
+367 AAAYYKNHQR
-377 ALYADLVLNQDLSSI
+377 ALYADLQLDQDLSSI
-392 TEGLSAQAQLGYDT
+392 TEGLSAQTQIGYDT

-412 DHSKTYRYSFYEVP
+412 DHSKTYRYSYYEVAN
-426 TNGDVIADGQA
+426 NGDVVANGNA
-437 KMSSVLGTD
+437 SMSAIQGSD
-446 SNMGTGSNNNN
+446 SNMGTGSGNNS
-457 WIRRCV
+457 WIRRCI
-463 WNAAINYD
+463 WNASINYD

-542 VSAAWNLSNE
+542 VSAAWNISNE
-552 AFMKNVNWV
+552 AFMKNVKWV

-589 FYLMNG
+589 FYLMDATT
-595 NSYPFDATYTG
+595 YPFDATYTG

-617 RTQGLGHEQSSKFNV
+617 RTQSLGHEQSSKFNV
-632 GFDATLFGSLN
+632 GFDATLFGGLN

-657 YSTAGSYSGVFGLD
+657 YSTAGSYSSVFGLT

-678 IINQKGFEVSADYSK
+678 VINQKGFEVSADYSK
-693 KLNKDLTISLGA
+693 KFNNDFTINLGA

-715 EQAETPQ
+715 EQAEAPQ

-742 NGFFQKGDDL
+742 NGFFQKSDDL
-752 NGDGVISA
+752 DGDGTISA
-760 AEMKQL
+760 AEMQQK
-766 GYPVQNFTTVY
+766 GYPVQNFTTVH
-777 PGDIKYVDLTG
+777 PGDVKYMDLTD
-788 DDKIDTNDRKAIG
+788 DDKIDSNDRQAIG

-806 PDLYYNFHLGVEY
+806 PDLYYNFHLGAEY
-819 KRLGIDAMFQG
+819 KGLGIDAMFQG
-830 VGKWTGFMTTNGL
+830 VGKWTGFKTTNGL
-843 YRSAVASNT
+843 YRSAVATNT

-864 ERNNTENAKFP
+864 ERGNTENAQFP
-875 RLSATSN
+875 RLSTTSN
-882 ANNNTNNTLNMF
+882 ANNDVNSTLNMF

-902 YVEMYYYLPEALF
+902 YVEMYYYLSS
-915 EKAGFISNVKLY
+915 G
-927 VRGTDLFTADHLD
+927 
-940 KADAAAY
+940 
-947 GTTQPLTRSLQ
+947 
-958 LGAAVTF
+958 

>member
-25 AQQDIV
+25 AQQDIM
-31 DSVAYKDQT
+31 DSVTYKDQT
-40 VDVGAN
+40 VDIGAN
-46 HTFTREQSTSAVSV
+46 RTFTREQSTSAVSV
-60 ITSKDVNKRGA
+60 ISNKDVNKRGA
-71 RNIGNNILGS
+71 RNIGNNILGQ
-81 GSGLV
+81 GNGLV
-86 GLDGAG
+86 SLDGSG
-92 LFHAQNPTFYIRGV
+92 LFHAQNPAFYIRGI

-139 KDAAATALYGYK
+139 KDAAATALYGCK

-161 KHGKYNTQSITAS
+161 KHGKYNTKSVTFS

-195 MAVNEAYH
+195 SAVNEAYH
-203 NQHQNLDGN
+203 NQNAG
-212 DVYGS
+212 DVYS
-217 NVINAY
+217 SDVINAY
-223 RDGSNPLNYPNVNWA
+223 RDGSNPLYYPNVNWA

-249 RFNIEFKGGTN
+249 RFNVEFKGGTS

-294 TLRSNMDIDLGPKT
+294 TLRSNMDIDLGLKT

-353 NSVYT
+353 NTVYT
-358 TNNPVAQSQ
+358 TSNPVAQSQ

-377 ALYADLVLNQDLSSI
+377 ALYADLVLDQDLSSI

-412 DHSKTYRYSFYEVP
+412 DHSKTYRYAYYEVP
-426 TNGDVIADGQA
+426 TNGSIVADGEGILSAVQ
-437 KMSSVLGTD
+437 GTD
-446 SNMGTGSNNNN
+446 SNMGTGANNNS

-463 WNAAINYD
+463 WNAALNYD
-471 RTFAEKH
+471 KNFSEKH
-478 NVYGQLKY
+478 HVYGQLKY

-501 RHNVSLF
+501 RHNISLF
-508 AHYGFDSR
+508 GHYGYDNR
-516 YLLDV
+516 LLFDV

-527 SSRLAPGSKWAFSPN
+527 SSRMAPGDKWAMSPN
-542 VSAAWNLSNE
+542 VSFAWNISNE
-552 AFMKNVNWV
+552 KFMKNVKWL

-568 SWGNQSLDVLPGD
+568 SWGNQVLDVLPGGD
-581 NVWTYYDQ
+581 VWTYYDQ
-589 FYLMNG
+589 FYQMNG
-595 NSYPFDATYTG
+595 VSYPFDATYTG

-617 RTQGLGHEQSSKFNV
+617 KTQHIDHENASKFNV
-632 GFDATLFGSLN
+632 GFDATLFGGLN

-651 HRYNIW
+651 HRYDIW
-657 YSTAGSYSGVFGLD
+657 YSTAGSYSNVFGMT
-671 APYENVG
+671 APYEPVG
-678 IINQKGFEVSADYSK
+678 VINSHGFDVSADYSK

-705 SMTLNKTIVE
+705 SLTLNKTIVKN
-715 EQAETPQ
+715 QAEAPQ
-722 LFANTSSTGKRY
+722 LYANTSSTGKRY
-734 GQAFGYVA
+734 GQAFGYIA
-742 NGFFQKGDDL
+742 DGFFQKSDDL
-752 NGDGVISA
+752 NGDGIISA
-760 AEMKQL
+760 SEMKEL
-766 GYPVQNFTTVY
+766 GYPIHNFTTIH
-777 PGDIKYVDLTG
+777 PGDVKYVDLTG
-788 DDKIDTNDRKAIG
+788 DETIDNNDRQAIG

-806 PDLYYNFHLGVEY
+806 PDLYYNFHLGAEY
-819 KRLGIDAMFQG
+819 KGWGIDAMFQG
-830 VGKWTGFMTTNGL
+830 VGKWTGFKTTNGL
-843 YRSAVASNT
+843 YRSAVANNT

-864 ERNNTENAKFP
+864 ERGNTENPKFP

-882 ANNNTNNTLNMF
+882 ANNNLNSTLNMF

-902 YVEMYYYLPEALF
+902 YVEMYYYLPSAWLN
-915 EKAGFISNVKLY
+915 KIGFINKVKLY
-927 VRGTDLFTADHLD
+927 ARGTDLFTLDHLD
-940 KADAAAY
+940 EADAASY

-958 LGAAVTF
+958 VGAAVTF

>member
-1 MNLYM
+1 M

-25 AQQDIV
+25 AQTDII
-31 DSVAYKDQT
+31 DSVAYKDQL
-40 VDVGAN
+40 VDIGAN
-46 HTFTREQSTSAVSV
+46 RQFSREQSTASVSV
-60 ITSKDVNKRGA
+60 ITNKDVNKRGA
-71 RNIGNNILGS
+71 RNIGNNILGQ

-92 LFHAQNPTFYIRGV
+92 LF
-106 QSSSGSTPL
+106 
-115 FIVDGVERA
+115 DGVERA
-124 IENVVAEDVESVSIL
+124 MENVVAEDVESVQIL

-151 GANGVVLITT
+151 GANGVLLITT
-161 KHGKYNTQSITAS
+161 KHGKYNSNSIKVS
-174 YDHVFSFLTN
+174 YDHTFSYLTN
-184 KPKMVDAATYA
+184 KPEMVDAATYA
-195 MAVNEAYH
+195 SAVNEAYR
-203 NQHQNLDGN
+203 NQG
-212 DVYGS
+212 GS
-217 NVINAY
+217 AIYSDAVIDAY
-223 RDGSNPLNYPNVNWA
+223 KNGTNPLYYPNVNWA

-243 NVSNND
+243 NVSHNNRYD
-249 RFNIEFKGGTN
+249 VELKGGTS

-324 GAQADLWSMIYKVP
+324 GSQADLWGMIYKVP
-338 ANAFPVKVS
+338 ANAFPVKLNDA
-347 ETVWGG
+347 VWGG
-353 NSVYT
+353 NTVYT

-367 GAAYYKNHQR
+367 AAAYYKNHQR
-377 ALYADLVLNQDLSSI
+377 ALYADLQLDQDLSSI
-392 TEGLSAQAQLGYDT
+392 TEGLSAQTQIGYDT

-412 DHSKTYRYSFYEVP
+412 DHSKTYRYSYYEVAN
-426 TNGDVIADGQA
+426 NGDVVANGNA
-437 KMSSVLGTD
+437 SMSAIQGSD
-446 SNMGTGSNNNN
+446 SNMGTGSGNNS
-457 WIRRCV
+457 WIRRCI
-463 WNAAINYD
+463 WNASINYD

-542 VSAAWNLSNE
+542 VSAAWNISNE
-552 AFMKNVNWV
+552 TFMKNVKWI

-589 FYLMNG
+589 FYLMDAAT
-595 NSYPFDATYTG
+595 YPFDATYTG

-617 RTQGLGHEQSSKFNV
+617 RTQSLGHEQSSKLNV
-632 GFDATLFGSLN
+632 GFDATLFGGLN

-657 YSTAGSYSGVFGLD
+657 YSTAGSYSSVFGLT

-678 IINQKGFEVSADYSK
+678 VINQKGFEVSADYSK
-693 KLNKDLTISLGA
+693 KFNNDFTINLGA

-715 EQAETPQ
+715 EQAEAPQ

-742 NGFFQKGDDL
+742 NGFFQKSDDL
-752 NGDGVISA
+752 DGDGTISA
-760 AEMKQL
+760 AEMQQK
-766 GYPVQNFTTVY
+766 GYPVQNFTTVH
-777 PGDIKYVDLTG
+777 PGDVKYMDLTD
-788 DDKIDTNDRKAIG
+788 DDKIDSNDRQAIG

-806 PDLYYNFHLGVEY
+806 PDLYYNFHLGAEY
-819 KRLGIDAMFQG
+819 KGLGIDAMFQG
-830 VGKWTGFMTTNGL
+830 VGKWTGFKTTNGL
-843 YRSAVASNT
+843 YRSAVATNT

-864 ERNNTENAKFP
+864 ERGNTENAQFP
-875 RLSATSN
+875 RLSTTSN
-882 ANNNTNNTLNMF
+882 ANNDVNSTLNMF

-902 YVEMYYYLPEALF
+902 YVEMYYYLPQTMLQ
-915 EKAGFISNVKLY
+915 KVDFISNVKVY

-940 KADAAAY
+940 KADAAVYSA
-947 GTTQPLTRSLQ
+947 TQPLTRSIQ
-958 LGAAVTF
+958 VGAAVTF

>member
-1 MNLYM
+1 MYSYM
-6 KTKNIYMLS
+6 KTSNIYMLS

-25 AQQDIV
+25 AQTDII
-31 DSVAYKDQT
+31 DSVAYKDQL
-40 VDVGAN
+40 VDIGAN
-46 HTFTREQSTSAVSV
+46 RQFSREQSTASVSV
-60 ITSKDVNKRGA
+60 ITNKDVNKRGA
-71 RNIGNNILGS
+71 RNIGNNILGQ

-86 GLDGAG
+86 GLDGSG
-92 LFHAQNPTFYIRGV
+92 LFNAQNPTFYIRGV

-115 FIVDGVERA
+115 IIIDGVERA
-124 IENVVAEDVESVSIL
+124 MENVVAEDVESVQIL

-151 GANGVVLITT
+151 GANGVLLITT
-161 KHGKYNTQSITAS
+161 KHGKYNSNSIKVS
-174 YDHVFSFLTN
+174 YDHTFSYLTN
-184 KPKMVDAATYA
+184 KPEMVDAATYA
-195 MAVNEAYH
+195 SAVNEAYR
-203 NQHQNLDGN
+203 NQG
-212 DVYGS
+212 GS
-217 NVINAY
+217 AIYSDAVIDAY
-223 RDGSNPLNYPNVNWA
+223 KNGTNPLYYPNVNWA

-243 NVSNND
+243 NVSHNNRYD
-249 RFNIEFKGGTN
+249 VELKGGTS

-324 GAQADLWSMIYKVP
+324 GSQADLWGMIYKVP
-338 ANAFPVKVS
+338 ANAFPVKLNDA
-347 ETVWGG
+347 VWGG
-353 NSVYT
+353 NTVYT

-367 GAAYYKNHQR
+367 AAAYYKNHQR
-377 ALYADLVLNQDLSSI
+377 ALYADLQLDQDLSSI
-392 TEGLSAQAQLGYDT
+392 TEGLSAQTQIGYDT

-412 DHSKTYRYSFYEVP
+412 DHSKTYRYSYYEVAN
-426 TNGDVIADGQA
+426 NGDVVANGNA
-437 KMSSVLGTD
+437 SMSAIQGSD
-446 SNMGTGSNNNN
+446 SNMGTGSGNNS
-457 WIRRCV
+457 WIRRCI
-463 WNAAINYD
+463 WNASINYD

-542 VSAAWNLSNE
+542 VSAAWNISNE
-552 AFMKNVNWV
+552 AFMKNVKWI

-589 FYLMNG
+589 FYLMDAAT
-595 NSYPFDATYTG
+595 YPFDATYTG

-617 RTQGLGHEQSSKFNV
+617 RTQSLGHEQSSKLNV
-632 GFDATLFGSLN
+632 GFDATLFGGLN

-657 YSTAGSYSGVFGLD
+657 YSTAGSYSSVFGLT

-678 IINQKGFEVSADYSK
+678 VINQKGFEVSADYSK
-693 KLNKDLTISLGA
+693 KFNNDFTINLGA

-715 EQAETPQ
+715 EQAEAPQ

-742 NGFFQKGDDL
+742 NGFFQKSDDL
-752 NGDGVISA
+752 DGDGTISA
-760 AEMKQL
+760 AEMQQK
-766 GYPVQNFTTVY
+766 GYPVQNFTTVH
-777 PGDIKYVDLTG
+777 PGDVKYMDLTD
-788 DDKIDTNDRKAIG
+788 DDKIDSNDRQAIG

-806 PDLYYNFHLGVEY
+806 PDLYYNFHLGAEY
-819 KRLGIDAMFQG
+819 KGLGIDAMFQG
-830 VGKWTGFMTTNGL
+830 VGKWTGFKTTNGL
-843 YRSAVASNT
+843 YRSAVATNT

-864 ERNNTENAKFP
+864 ERGNTENAQFP
-875 RLSATSN
+875 RLSTTSN
-882 ANNNTNNTLNMF
+882 ANNDVNSTLNMF

-902 YVEMYYYLPEALF
+902 YVEMYYYLPQTMLQ
-915 EKAGFISNVKLY
+915 KVDFISNVKVY

-940 KADAAAY
+940 KADAAVYSA
-947 GTTQPLTRSLQ
+947 TQPLTRSIQ
-958 LGAAVTF
+958 VGAAVTF

>member
-1 MNLYM
+1 M

-25 AQQDIV
+25 AQTDII
-31 DSVAYKDQT
+31 DSVAYKDQL
-40 VDVGAN
+40 VDIGAN
-46 HTFTREQSTSAVSV
+46 RQFSREQSTASVSV
-60 ITSKDVNKRGA
+60 ITNKDVNKRGA
-71 RNIGNNILGS
+71 RNIGNNILGQ

-92 LFHAQNPTFYIRGV
+92 LFNAQNPTFYIRGV

-115 FIVDGVERA
+115 IIIDGVERA
-124 IENVVAEDVESVSIL
+124 MENVVAEDVESVQIL

-151 GANGVVLITT
+151 GANGVLLITT
-161 KHGKYNTQSITAS
+161 KHGKYNSNSIKVS
-174 YDHVFSFLTN
+174 YDHTFSYLTN
-184 KPKMVDAATYA
+184 KPEMVDAATYA
-195 MAVNEAYH
+195 SAVNEAYR
-203 NQHQNLDGN
+203 NQG
-212 DVYGS
+212 GS
-217 NVINAY
+217 AIYSDAVIDAY
-223 RDGSNPLNYPNVNWA
+223 KNGTNPLYYPNVNWA

-243 NVSNND
+243 NVSHNNRYD
-249 RFNIEFKGGTN
+249 VELKGGTS

-324 GAQADLWSMIYKVP
+324 GSQADLWGMIYKVP
-338 ANAFPVKVS
+338 ANAFPVKLNDA
-347 ETVWGG
+347 VWGG
-353 NSVYT
+353 NTVYT

-367 GAAYYKNHQR
+367 AAAYYKNHQR
-377 ALYADLVLNQDLSSI
+377 ALYADLQLDQDLSSI
-392 TEGLSAQAQLGYDT
+392 TEGLSAQTQIGYDT

-412 DHSKTYRYSFYEVP
+412 DHSKTYRYSYYEVAN
-426 TNGDVIADGQA
+426 NGDVVANGNA
-437 KMSSVLGTD
+437 SMSAIQGSD
-446 SNMGTGSNNNN
+446 SNMGTGSGNNS
-457 WIRRCV
+457 WIRRCI
-463 WNAAINYD
+463 WNASINYD

-542 VSAAWNLSNE
+542 VSAAWNISNE
-552 AFMKNVNWV
+552 TFMKNVKWI

-589 FYLMNG
+589 FYLMDAAT
-595 NSYPFDATYTG
+595 YPFDATYTG

-617 RTQGLGHEQSSKFNV
+617 RTQSLGHEQSSKLNV
-632 GFDATLFGSLN
+632 GFDATLFGGLN

-657 YSTAGSYSGVFGLD
+657 YSTAGSYSSVFGLT

-678 IINQKGFEVSADYSK
+678 VINQKGFEVSADYSK
-693 KLNKDLTISLGA
+693 KFNNDFTINLGA

-715 EQAETPQ
+715 EQAEAPQ

-742 NGFFQKGDDL
+742 NGFFQKSDDL
-752 NGDGVISA
+752 DGDGTISA
-760 AEMKQL
+760 AEMQQK
-766 GYPVQNFTTVY
+766 GYPVQNFTTVH
-777 PGDIKYVDLTG
+777 PGDVKYMDLTD
-788 DDKIDTNDRKAIG
+788 DDKIDSNDRQAIG

-806 PDLYYNFHLGVEY
+806 PDLYYNFHLGAEY
-819 KRLGIDAMFQG
+819 KGLGIDAMFQG
-830 VGKWTGFMTTNGL
+830 VGKWTGCKTTNGL
-843 YRSAVASNT
+843 YRSAVATNT

-864 ERNNTENAKFP
+864 ERGNTENAQFP
-875 RLSATSN
+875 RLSTTSN
-882 ANNNTNNTLNMF
+882 ANNDVNSTLNMF

-902 YVEMYYYLPEALF
+902 YVEMYYYLPQTMLQ
-915 EKAGFISNVKLY
+915 KVDFISNVKVY

-940 KADAAAY
+940 KADAAVYSA
-947 GTTQPLTRSLQ
+947 TQPLTRSIQ
-958 LGAAVTF
+958 VGAAVTF

>member
-1 MNLYM
+1 M

-25 AQQDIV
+25 AQTDII
-31 DSVAYKDQT
+31 DSVAYKDQL
-40 VDVGAN
+40 VDIGAN
-46 HTFTREQSTSAVSV
+46 RQFSREQSTASVSV
-60 ITSKDVNKRGA
+60 ITNKDVNKRGA
-71 RNIGNNILGS
+71 RNIGNNILGQ

-92 LFHAQNPTFYIRGV
+92 LFNAQNPTFYIRGV

-115 FIVDGVERA
+115 IIIDGVERA
-124 IENVVAEDVESVSIL
+124 MENVVAEDVESVQIL

-151 GANGVVLITT
+151 GANGVLLITT
-161 KHGKYNTQSITAS
+161 KHGKYNSNSIKVS
-174 YDHVFSFLTN
+174 YDHTFSYLTN
-184 KPKMVDAATYA
+184 KPEMVDAATYA
-195 MAVNEAYH
+195 SAVNEAYR
-203 NQHQNLDGN
+203 NQG
-212 DVYGS
+212 GS
-217 NVINAY
+217 AIYSDAVIDAY
-223 RDGSNPLNYPNVNWA
+223 KNGTNPLYYPNVNWA

-243 NVSNND
+243 NVSHNNRYD
-249 RFNIEFKGGTN
+249 VELKGGTS

-324 GAQADLWSMIYKVP
+324 GSQADLWGMIYKVP
-338 ANAFPVKVS
+338 ANAFPVKLNDA
-347 ETVWGG
+347 VWGG
-353 NSVYT
+353 NTVYT

-367 GAAYYKNHQR
+367 AAAYYKNHQR
-377 ALYADLVLNQDLSSI
+377 ALYADLQLDQDLSSI
-392 TEGLSAQAQLGYDT
+392 TEGLSAQTQIGYDT

-412 DHSKTYRYSFYEVP
+412 DHSKTYRYSYYEVAN
-426 TNGDVIADGQA
+426 NGDVVA
-437 KMSSVLGTD
+437 KGNASMSAIQGSD
-446 SNMGTGSNNNN
+446 SNMGTGSGNNS
-457 WIRRCV
+457 WIRRCI
-463 WNAAINYD
+463 WNASINYD

-542 VSAAWNLSNE
+542 VSAAWNISNE
-552 AFMKNVNWV
+552 AFMKNVKWI

-589 FYLMNG
+589 FYLMDATT
-595 NSYPFDATYTG
+595 YPFDATYTG

-617 RTQGLGHEQSSKFNV
+617 RTQSLGHEQSSKLNV
-632 GFDATLFGSLN
+632 GFDATLFGGLN

-657 YSTAGSYSGVFGLD
+657 YSTAGSYSSVFGLT

-678 IINQKGFEVSADYSK
+678 VINQKGFEVSADYSK
-693 KLNKDLTISLGA
+693 KFNNDFTINLGA

-715 EQAETPQ
+715 EQAEAPQ

-742 NGFFQKGDDL
+742 DGFFQKSDDL
-752 NGDGVISA
+752 DGDGTISA
-760 AEMKQL
+760 AEMQQK
-766 GYPVQNFTTVY
+766 GYPVQNFTTVH
-777 PGDIKYVDLTG
+777 PGDVKYMDLTD
-788 DDKIDTNDRKAIG
+788 DDKIDSNDRQAIG

-806 PDLYYNFHLGVEY
+806 PDLYYNFHLGAEY
-819 KRLGIDAMFQG
+819 KGLGIDAMFQG
-830 VGKWTGFMTTNGL
+830 VGKWTGFKTTNGL
-843 YRSAVASNT
+843 YRSAVATNT

-864 ERNNTENAKFP
+864 ERGNTENAQFP
-875 RLSATSN
+875 RLSTTSN
-882 ANNNTNNTLNMF
+882 ANNDVNSTLNMF

-902 YVEMYYYLPEALF
+902 YVEMYYYLPQTMLQ
-915 EKAGFISNVKLY
+915 KVDFISNVKVY

-940 KADAAAY
+940 KADAAVYSA
-947 GTTQPLTRSLQ
+947 TQPLTRSIQ
-958 LGAAVTF
+958 VGAAVTF